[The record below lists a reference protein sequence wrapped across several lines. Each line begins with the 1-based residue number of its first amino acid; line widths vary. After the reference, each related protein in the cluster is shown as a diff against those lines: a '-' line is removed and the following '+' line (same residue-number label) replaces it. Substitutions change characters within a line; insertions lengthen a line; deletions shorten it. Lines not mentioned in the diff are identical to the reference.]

1 MNDLIDVERN
11 PDGSLTITVAPPM
24 ADVLV
29 SGILQTAKQLQVQH
43 QQLSN
48 EPAPL
53 TAPARLRFG
62 GRMKITAKELCLGIG
77 ISRRTLDRWCRSH
90 AIPYY
95 RIGGNFLFDVAEV
108 EHALRRYR
116 YIAVGEPKPRKRRM
130 ERVRP
135 TSPPA

>member
-1 MNDLIDVERN
+1 MNDLIDVQRN
-11 PDGSLTITVAPPM
+11 PDGSLTITIAPAM

-43 QQLSN
+43 QQFEN

-62 GRMKITAKELCLGIG
+62 GRMKIRAKELCEGLG
-77 ISRRTLDRWCRSH
+77 ISRRSLAEWQKRRV
-90 AIPYY
+90 IPFYKI
-95 RIGGNFLFDVAEV
+95 RRQILFDVAEV
-108 EHALRRYR
+108 EHALRRFR

-130 ERVRP
+130 ERIQP
-135 TSPPA
+135 QP